1 MHPTTPSWK
10 RYPKEIKN
18 IIEAAVCTMIV
29 PAETK
34 GALTLFECRMG
45 CRCLEVAEAAQN
57 FSISASTRG
66 VSCLL
71 NAFLLRP
78 LETLPLLE
86 AVLHS
91 STEADVVSTKR
102 KRNGKMCH
110 THPVFT
116 QWVPP

>member
-1 MHPTTPSWK
+1 
-10 RYPKEIKN
+10 
-18 IIEAAVCTMIV
+18 
-29 PAETK
+29 
-34 GALTLFECRMG
+34 MG
-45 CRCLEVAEAAQN
+45 CRCLEVAEAQN

-116 QWVPP
+116 QFAPQLLPTMMG